1 MFNCEKKTSDTK
13 KYNFNKSAHSYNI
26 KCNDSIIKK
35 YESFFI
41 TRSENFIP
49 SDINLYK
56 SIESDRKL
64 NSFIDSLKMYD
75 SCFYKNEK
83 LNYFITVLILKQYK
97 FQLKNY
103 HQGYDLFSMDKNNGK
118 YIVEKYLLL
127 LGKKRNDLEMLN
139 SGYIVDYLSKKEYK
153 KSIIQK
159 NILNEIDELNYK
171 LTLQQKSN

>member
-1 MFNCEKKTSDTK
+1 
-13 KYNFNKSAHSYNI
+13 
-26 KCNDSIIKK
+26 
-35 YESFFI
+35 
-41 TRSENFIP
+41 
-49 SDINLYK
+49 
-56 SIESDRKL
+56 
-64 NSFIDSLKMYD
+64 MYD